1 MDDSEPHPCPH
12 PDQLAAGTVVGRFV
26 VARLLGTGGMG
37 EVYLAND
44 TQLNRT
50 VALKLV
56 STRTGA
62 DPESQLRFVAEAQ
75 NAASLRHPNIV
86 SIYEIGQYQGRPFI
100 AMEYLSG
107 GSVADLIRTGPVD
120 QTIAIAIARQVCL
133 GLQAAHNAGIV
144 HRDIS
149 PSNIMFDADGVVR
162 IVDFGVAQSGL
173 SPHSAAP
180 AQMGTVC
187 YMSPEQAR
195 GEPAL
200 PASDLF
206 SLGVVLYELLT
217 GVRLFTGEYEAS
229 ILYAIQNQPAQPPSS
244 VRPDIPTR
252 LDALILKLL
261 CKNPS
266 DRFKNASDLLLALD
280 EPVRTGR
287 TRTASKRRAAL
298 GVKITLPLLVILA
311 VLTLVYFNRHRIFP
325 VLRSDSEQHAVA
337 VLPFDNLGAK
347 DDDYFAD
354 GMTDAVIN
362 ALARSGDITTIS
374 RTSSAKYRGTQKT
387 VQQIGDD
394 LNVDFLVSGTVFWDR
409 TGPDGKVRV
418 NASLVRTSDDA
429 QLWANSYERSL
440 DHIFA
445 VQAEIA
451 NDVGRALK
459 VRVSAL
465 AKPSMQSADSRAYDL
480 YLRGNDYFIRGWERP
495 DLANAEIM
503 YRRSIGYDSTFPLS
517 YAMLSRCNSSIYW
530 EYFDRSQDRC
540 TAARQYAEKALLLAP
555 DLAEPHWAR
564 GYYFYHCE
572 LDYPR
577 ALAEFRTALAIE
589 PGNADLLNA
598 IAAVER
604 RQGQLVEA
612 VDHFQRALQLDP
624 RSHLKAFDVA
634 LTFGMMRQFR
644 KAEQFSEQAI
654 LLAPDWNLSYLY
666 RAWLAVMES
675 GDVASADSVLNSAP
689 TDAHLDQSKYYWWLK
704 RLTTKDPR
712 DALTM
717 LKPFED
723 TIAYYLCRA
732 QLELLAGNPK
742 ASRLAAD
749 SARLHLLPLVASA
762 SMAPRTYSSLG
773 LAYAYLGKTTLAQQ
787 NGQKA
792 VELLPASRDAF
803 DAVFLLI
810 NLAEIYVV
818 SGDYEKGVGQLT
830 YLTSLPGFVS
840 GPYLKSDP
848 LWNPLHALPAF
859 GRLVDSS
866 GS

>member
-1 MDDSEPHPCPH
+1 MHPYPH
-12 PDQLAAGTVVGRFV
+12 PDRLAAGTAVGRFV

-37 EVYLAND
+37 EVYLAHD
-44 TQLNRT
+44 SQLNRT

-62 DPESQLRFVAEAQ
+62 DPESQLRFIAEAR

-107 GSVADLIRTGPVD
+107 GSVADLIRNGPVD
-120 QTIAIAIARQVCL
+120 QGVALSIARQVCL
-133 GLQAAHNAGIV
+133 GLQAAHAAGIV

-173 SPHSAAP
+173 SPHADAP
-180 AQMGTVC
+180 AQMGTVS

-206 SLGVVLYELLT
+206 SLGAVMYELLT
-217 GVRLFTGEYEAS
+217 GVRLFSGEYEAS
-229 ILYAIQNQPAQPPSS
+229 ILYAIQNQLVLPPSAA
-244 VRPDIPTR
+244 RPDIPTR

-266 DRFKNASDLLLALD
+266 DRFRSASDLLIALD

-287 TRTASKRRAAL
+287 ARTDSKRRAAL
-298 GVKITLPLLVILA
+298 GFKIALPLLLVAAISILMF
-311 VLTLVYFNRHRIFP
+311 FNRHRILP
-325 VLRSDSEQHAVA
+325 VLRSDSGRHAVA
-337 VLPFDNLGAK
+337 VLPFDNLGAP

-374 RTSSAKYRGTQKT
+374 RTSSARYRKTQKT
-387 VQQIGDD
+387 ARQIAND
-394 LNVDFLVSGTVFWDR
+394 LDVDFLVAGTVFWDKS
-409 TGPDGKVRV
+409 GPGGKVRV
-418 NASLVRTSDDA
+418 NASLVRASDDA
-429 QLWANSYERSL
+429 QIWANSYERSL
-440 DHIFA
+440 DHIFV

-451 NDVGRALK
+451 NDVGRALRI
-459 VRVSAL
+459 RVTAL
-465 AKPSMQSADSRAYDL
+465 TKPSLQSADPRAYDL
-480 YLRGNDYFIRGWERP
+480 YLRGNDCFNRGWERS
-495 DLANAEIM
+495 DLTNAEIM
-503 YRRSIGYDSTFPLS
+503 YRRSIGYDTAFPLS
-517 YAMLSRCNSSIYW
+517 YAMLSRCNSSLYW
-530 EYFDRSQDRC
+530 EYFDRSSERC
-540 TAARQYAEKALLLAP
+540 TAARQFAEKALLLGP
-555 DLAEPHWAR
+555 DLAEPHWAL
-564 GYYFYHCE
+564 GYYYYHCE
-572 LDYPR
+572 LDYPH
-577 ALAEFRTALAIE
+577 ALTEFRTALAME

-604 RQGQLVEA
+604 RQGLLVDA
-612 VDHFQRALQLDP
+612 ADHFQRALQLDP
-624 RSHLKAFDVA
+624 RSHLKALDVA

-644 KAEQFSEQAI
+644 KAAQFSEQAI
-654 LLAPDWNLSYLY
+654 VLAPDWNLPYLY
-666 RAWLAVMES
+666 RAWLTVLEN
-675 GDVASADSVLNSAP
+675 GNVATADSILNSAP
-689 TDAHLDQSKYYWWLK
+689 PDARLDQSKYFWWLK
-704 RLTTKDPR
+704 RLTTTDLKT
-712 DALTM
+712 ALNM

-723 TIAYYLCRA
+723 TAAYYLYRA
-732 QLELLAGNPK
+732 QLERIAGNTK

-749 SARLHLLPLVASA
+749 SARIFLLPSISGATI
-762 SMAPRTYSSLG
+762 APRIYSSLG
-773 LAYAYLGKTTLAQQ
+773 LAYAYLGNKELAQQ

-803 DAVFLLI
+803 DAPFLLI

-818 SGDYEKGVGQLT
+818 VGDYEKGVGQLA
-830 YLTSLPGFVS
+830 YLKSLPGFVS
-840 GPYLKSDP
+840 SHYLKADP
-848 LWNPLHALPAF
+848 LWKPLQSVPAF
-859 GRLVDSS
+859 VRLVDSTEN
-866 GS
+866 